1 MCVCSSFIRNMRTL
15 VLLLVAMA
23 ITLVSNGALSRP
35 NDICPTADE
44 AVFPYWS
51 LCSDPATY
59 DYSGGVYP
67 IESVGSSAGY
77 GQYLAP
83 EWDSENSTYYV
94 RLVDADSSPANYL
107 FTHNSREIRSY
118 VAVNASD
125 IIIKNADTQRFL
137 AWRDEGG
144 EKFLVEAD
152 TSDDDTSQGFFKFTP
167 DQFVR
172 LPCPLIF
179 QARCQAYDIV
189 SGSDPSSGLTAYE
202 EDGAIYF
209 KLAADDLVPFVLRT
223 TQTKSL
229 KSLL

>member
-1 MCVCSSFIRNMRTL
+1 MHVCIYVIIKKEWCVFAPDSLGIWG
-15 VLLLVAMA
+15 LLCYFWLPWPSPWFLLAHSV
-23 ITLVSNGALSRP
+23 N
-35 NDICPTADE
+35 PTT
-44 AVFPYWS
+44 F
-51 LCSDPATY
+51 ATY
-59 DYSGGVYP
+59 SYAGDVYQ
-67 IESVGSSAGY
+67 IQSVGSSVGS

-94 RLVDADSSPANYL
+94 RLVDADSSAAKYE

-118 VAVNASD
+118 VAVNA
-125 IIIKNADTQRFL
+125 IIKNADTQRFL

>member
-1 MCVCSSFIRNMRTL
+1 MRTL

-23 ITLVSNGALSRP
+23 ITLVSTSALGQP

-59 DYSGGVYP
+59 EYSGGVYP

-94 RLVDADSSPANYL
+94 RLVDADSSPANYV

-167 DQFVR
+167 DDSVS
-172 LPCPLIF
+172 LACPFILG
-179 QARCQAYDIV
+179 ARCQAYDIV
-189 SGSDPSSGLTAYE
+189 SGSNPSSGLTAYE
-202 EDGAIYF
+202 ENGAIYF
-209 KLAADDLVPFVLRT
+209 KLAADNLVPFVLRT
-223 TQTKSL
+223 TQSESL
-229 KSLL
+229 KSLM

>member
-1 MCVCSSFIRNMRTL
+1 MRTL

-23 ITLVSNGALSRP
+23 ISLVSTGALSQP
-35 NDICPTADE
+35 NDICPQANE
-44 AVFPYWS
+44 VVFPYWS
-51 LCSDPATY
+51 LCYDPATY
-59 DYSGGVYP
+59 DYSGGVYA
-67 IESVGSSAGY
+67 IESAGSSGGS

-94 RLVDADSSPANYL
+94 RLVDADSSPANYV

-118 VAVNASD
+118 VAVNATD

-167 DQFVR
+167 DDSVS
-172 LPCPLIF
+172 LACPRILG
-179 QARCQAYDIV
+179 ARCQAYDIV

-209 KLAADDLVPFVLRT
+209 KLAADNLVPFVLRT
-223 TQTKSL
+223 SVSKSL
-229 KSLL
+229 M